1 MLENSESKR
10 KEHMNLVLQVV
21 QLNKAIGNYDKLNVN
36 AEEACN
42 LVREKIAE
50 LVTPCE
56 CGKQTKIRFIAQIGS
71 SCPEAQPVY
80 YCCERFGKRVYEK
93 ILKPLASTFRI
104 TIQKKY

>member
-1 MLENSESKR
+1 MIENSESKR
-10 KEHMNLVLQVV
+10 NEHVNLVLQVV
-21 QLNKAIGNYDKLNVN
+21 RLNKAIGNYDKLNVN

-56 CGKQTKIRFIAQIGS
+56 CGKQTKIRFMAQMGS

-80 YCCERFGKRVYEK
+80 CCEGFGKRVYEK

-104 TIQKKY
+104 SMQKRN